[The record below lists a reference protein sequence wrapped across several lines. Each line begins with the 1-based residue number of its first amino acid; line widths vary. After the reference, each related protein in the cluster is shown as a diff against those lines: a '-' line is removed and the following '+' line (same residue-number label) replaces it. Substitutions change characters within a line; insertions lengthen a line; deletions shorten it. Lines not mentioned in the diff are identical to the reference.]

1 MVPLVTRK
9 RVWKSL
15 EAIVVGLLLAA
26 CTNHS
31 TGPGGLG
38 SAGGG
43 VGANVALVDAA
54 KVACPA
60 AVTATCVTVGNVST
74 LGGLLPGLFLGA
86 EVGTDAYLSYIDSTR
101 DGVGGR
107 MIRLASA
114 DDALTGDANRAA
126 TQSLV
131 SRVLAFVGSFSLFD
145 QNGGQVL
152 EAHPSVANVSVS
164 LSRFTNALPNTFS
177 IDPLADGWD
186 LGQLEYFK
194 QHFPQAVKHVGMLVV
209 QEASAQQQA
218 SGLEAA
224 MRHEGYQIVYNG
236 SFGIFQSDFTAD
248 VLRMRSAGVQ
258 MVDMTALDSTIATH
272 IVQAMNQQGFH
283 PALIEGQSVIY
294 TDDFVQQAGGSSV
307 AAGICLT
314 PNEALCLGG
323 DAPHIPAIRTFL
335 TWVQRV
341 HPGFKPDLFTF
352 YGWASAQLF
361 VQALGQAGSSPTPAG
376 VEAQLRTIHHFDAD
390 GMMAPGDPAD
400 RKPLTCWILARIN
413 GAGKFVRVSPTPP
426 TGFMCNAGY
435 YYARS

>member
-1 MVPLVTRK
+1 
-9 RVWKSL
+9 
-15 EAIVVGLLLAA
+15 VVGLLLAA

-31 TGPGGLG
+31 TASGGPGTAG
-38 SAGGG
+38 SG
-43 VGANVALVDAA
+43 VRANVALVDAA

-60 AVTATCVTVGNVST
+60 AVTASCVTVGNVST
-74 LGGLLPGLFLGA
+74 LGGPLPGLFLGA
-86 EVGTDAYLSYIDSTR
+86 EVGTDAYLSYIDSTQG
-101 DGVGGR
+101 GVGGR
-107 MIRLASA
+107 KVRLASA
-114 DDALTGDANRAA
+114 DDALNGDANRAA
-126 TQSLV
+126 TQSLI
-131 SRVLAFVGSFSLFD
+131 SKVLAFVGSFSIYD

-164 LSRFTNALPNTFS
+164 LSRFTTALPNTFS
-177 IDPLADGWD
+177 VDPLADGWD

-209 QEASAQQQA
+209 QEASAQQLA
-218 SGLEAA
+218 SGLQAA

-258 MVDMTALDSTIATH
+258 MVDLTALDSTIAAH

-294 TDDFVQQAGGSSV
+294 TDDFVQQAGGPSV
-307 AAGICLT
+307 AAGIYLT
-314 PNEALCLGG
+314 QNEALYLGG
-323 DAPHIPAIRTFL
+323 DAAQIPAVRTFL

-361 VQALGQAGSSPTPAG
+361 AQALGQAGPHPTPAE

-390 GMMAPGDPAD
+390 GMMAPADPAG
-400 RKPLTCWILARIN
+400 RKPLTCWILTRIN
-413 GAGKFVRVSPTPP
+413 AAGEFVRIAPTPS
-426 TGFMCNAGY
+426 TGFMCTGGY
-435 YYARS
+435 YYARG